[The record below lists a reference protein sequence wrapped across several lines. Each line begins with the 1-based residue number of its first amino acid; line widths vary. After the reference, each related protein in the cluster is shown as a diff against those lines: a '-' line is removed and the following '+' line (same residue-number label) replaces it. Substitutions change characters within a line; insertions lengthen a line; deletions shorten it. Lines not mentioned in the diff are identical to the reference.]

1 MSVLKSTIRF
11 CVLAAASLSGSWLFG
26 QAYHPFAEP
35 LEFDPDWQIFAPVHL
50 QDVQELTPRQRMNQ
64 GWFLSY
70 DRMMQGFSRPR
81 NEGGTSSIDSAWGNR
96 WDVGIATDKGGWL
109 ASVTR
114 VNGPSNYDRQL
125 QSRINL
131 FNEDDEGD
139 PINPLFPA
147 GFRNDPQTGERSY
160 FLQDSVNA
168 GTYSN
173 FEFSKTWRMTPYRYG
188 GVLEPLVG
196 LRFSDFKDIARDD
209 NYTTT
214 NTDLDGLPGA
224 VFETL
229 TIDTAT
235 SYNKMFLGQIG
246 FRYVQF
252 AERWTLSGQ
261 FRAFAGQ
268 NYQTQIVD
276 ISTFNTEYTAI
287 GIGTDPTRFRNTNFN
302 FSKNNSE
309 TTIGLDT
316 RAEAAYKIAKNFQ
329 VRGGVN
335 LVYFGTG
342 IWRGATVASNNNPN
356 LTNQALVMPGFT
368 LGFEVNR

>member
-1 MSVLKSTIRF
+1 MSVLKRTIRF

-50 QDVQELTPRQRMNQ
+50 QDVQEMTPRQRMNQ

-81 NEGGTSSIDSAWGNR
+81 NEGGTSSIDMAWGNR
-96 WDVGIATDKGGWL
+96 WDVGIATDSGGWL

-114 VNGPSNYDRQL
+114 INGPSNYDRL
-125 QSRINL
+125 FQSRINV
-131 FNEDDEGD
+131 FNEDDDND
-139 PINPLFPA
+139 PTNPLFPA
-147 GFRNDPQTGERSY
+147 GFRNDPQSGERSY
-160 FLQDSVNA
+160 LLQNSVNA

-173 FEFSKTWRMTPYRYG
+173 FEVSKTWRMTPYRYG
-188 GVLEPLVG
+188 GILEPLVG
-196 LRFSDFKDIARDD
+196 LRFSDFKDLARDD
-209 NYTTT
+209 GYTTT

-229 TIDTAT
+229 TVDTAT

-252 AERWTLSGQ
+252 ADRWTLSSQ

-276 ISTFNTEYTAI
+276 ISTFSTEYPDF
-287 GIGTDPTRFRNTNFN
+287 GVGNDPTRFRNSNFR

-309 TTIGLDT
+309 TTVGLDT
-316 RAEAAYKIAKNFQ
+316 RVEAAYQIAKNFQ
-329 VRGGVN
+329 VRGGLN